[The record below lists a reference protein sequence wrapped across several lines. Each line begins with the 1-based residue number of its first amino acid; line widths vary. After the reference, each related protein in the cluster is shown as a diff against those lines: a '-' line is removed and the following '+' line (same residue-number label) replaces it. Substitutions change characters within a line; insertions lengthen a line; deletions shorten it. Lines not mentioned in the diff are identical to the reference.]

1 MRSLGGVP
9 DELKDQLVIDHRSA
23 DIEPEDRQILEFVEE
38 LTLRP
43 GEITAETI
51 APLKKL
57 GFDGRM
63 LHDIV
68 QVTAYF
74 AYVNRVADGLG
85 VELEE

>member
-1 MRSLGGVP
+1 LRSLGGVA
-9 DELKDQLVIDHRSA
+9 DELKDQLVVDYRSA

-51 APLKKL
+51 APLKHL
-57 GFDGRM
+57 GFDARM

-74 AYVNRVADGLG
+74 AYVNRIADGLG
-85 VELEE
+85 VELE